1 MCWLIYP
8 TNIFLRNVFVGLKEG
23 DNLSNKPNAEYYKRI
38 AKMLSSADRCP
49 NLEAARRGKKAQDE
63 YHAHI
68 ISEYNVGA
76 TTYVRTTALNLDIES
91 LIAESWS
98 KTD

>member
-8 TNIFLRNVFVGLKEG
+8 TNIFLKNVFVGLEEG
-23 DNLSNKPNAEYYKRI
+23 DNLSNKLNAEYYKRI
-38 AKMLSSADRCP
+38 AKMLPYADRHP
-49 NLEAARRGKKAQDE
+49 DLEAARRGQKAQDE

-76 TTYVRTTALNLDIES
+76 TTYVRTTALNLDMED
-91 LIAESWS
+91 LI
-98 KTD
+98 KKIQN